1 MITIPS
7 DTTVLTNE
15 NYEVLIAILEEMRG
29 CLSNDLEME
38 DLSDRAGD
46 VLSRDYRRLRIIQ
59 EQLALTMETF
69 KYSLSVYIPPVIRLS
84 CSPTNLYNFTTPMLI
99 SYISYYIKYTTT
111 LSNFMCIFY
120 GISVLST
127 AHLMPINSPHIIS
140 PLLL

>member
-46 VLSRDYRRLRIIQ
+46 LLSRDYRRLRTIQ
-59 EQLALTMETF
+59 QQLALTMETF
-69 KYSLSVYIPPVIRLS
+69 KL
-84 CSPTNLYNFTTPMLI
+84 
-99 SYISYYIKYTTT
+99 
-111 LSNFMCIFY
+111 
-120 GISVLST
+120 
-127 AHLMPINSPHIIS
+127 
-140 PLLL
+140 